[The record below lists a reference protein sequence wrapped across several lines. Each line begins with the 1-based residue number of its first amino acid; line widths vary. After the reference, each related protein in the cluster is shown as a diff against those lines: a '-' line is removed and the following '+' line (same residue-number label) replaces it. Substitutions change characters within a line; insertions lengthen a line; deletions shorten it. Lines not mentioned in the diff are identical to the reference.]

1 MPDLYFIIKRKEENI
16 KYALNWCFKFLESK
30 FALHCSSDSRLSFY
44 VFYFKNTSSDFQI
57 RFQEFYKPT
66 FARERQN
73 AQRSYNEKYLTCL
86 RLSPNFMEDMG
97 IAFDYYYKEEQR
109 QLIRKKLEIIFH
121 RLHNFVIANGNTELP
136 FDELLLKFSQ
146 KSKFHFPW
154 AYAQAVDAREVIKSV
169 VLEH

>member
-1 MPDLYFIIKRKEENI
+1 
-16 KYALNWCFKFLESK
+16 
-30 FALHCSSDSRLSFY
+30 
-44 VFYFKNTSSDFQI
+44 
-57 RFQEFYKPT
+57 
-66 FARERQN
+66 
-73 AQRSYNEKYLTCL
+73 
-86 RLSPNFMEDMG
+86 MEDMA

-154 AYAQAVDAREVIKSV
+154 AYAQTVDAREVIRSV
-169 VLEH
+169 VLEQ